1 MEPWK
6 KTIQRDFNY
15 KKVIM
20 KQLISLISTKGKTVE
35 QIAKEFLQSIKKFDK
50 AREKAKKEFKIE
62 K

>member
-1 MEPWK
+1 MDFWT

-50 AREKAKKEFKIE
+50 AKEKAKKEFKIE

>member
-1 MEPWK
+1 
-6 KTIQRDFNY
+6 
-15 KKVIM
+15 M

>member
-1 MEPWK
+1 METWK
-6 KTIQRDFNY
+6 KTIQKDFNY

-50 AREKAKKEFKIE
+50 AREKAKKEFKKE